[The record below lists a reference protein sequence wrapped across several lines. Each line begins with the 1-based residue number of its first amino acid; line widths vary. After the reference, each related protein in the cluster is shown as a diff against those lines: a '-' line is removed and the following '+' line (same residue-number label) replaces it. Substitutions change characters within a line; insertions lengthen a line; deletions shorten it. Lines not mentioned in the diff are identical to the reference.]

1 MRPIPAEAGSG
12 FCRAIT
18 LESVSLFPLRALDAA
33 SPSMALDAMPTRPAL
48 LISITD
54 NQGCTGWGEVW
65 ANFPARSNLHKA
77 HLIEDMVIPKLNG
90 FAFVEPREAGLYL
103 RKALSVYSLHIGQ
116 EKVFEH
122 ILAGI
127 DTALWDL
134 ALRSAGR
141 SFSDHMQIAP
151 NARCYA
157 SSINRDELEAKLA
170 EHGRRGQRHFKLK
183 LGFGDREDFAF
194 VERAAQHCPAG
205 GRMMVDSNQ
214 SWDPQRAR
222 KMLARIEPFDLMFAE
237 EPIPANS
244 PRRDWED
251 LARSTTIPLAAGEN
265 VYGLNGFLAMADAGV
280 RFLQPDVAKWGGIS
294 GAIALAKAL
303 PDEVQLWPHFMGTA
317 VGQIAAL
324 SVSAAVGDSSA
335 CEMDVNSNP
344 LRTELCGD
352 VLQTRDGRVRLPS
365 NPGLVPPPRS
375 ESLARFID
383 DVRS

>member
-1 MRPIPAEAGSG
+1 MRPIPAAAGMG

-18 LESVSLFPLRALDAA
+18 LESVALFPLRALDAA
-33 SPSMALDAMPTRPAL
+33 SPSMALDAMQTRPAL

-65 ANFPARSNLHKA
+65 ANFPPRSNLHKA
-77 HLIEDMVIPKLNG
+77 HLIEDMVIPKLDG
-90 FAFVEPREAGLYL
+90 FTFVEPGEVALFLRET
-103 RKALSVYSLHIGQ
+103 LSVYILHIGQ

-141 SFSDHMQIAP
+141 SFSEHMQIAP
-151 NARCYA
+151 HARCYA
-157 SSINRDELEAKLA
+157 SSINRDELEVKLA

-183 LGFGDREDFAF
+183 LGFGDQEDFAF
-194 VERAAQHCPAG
+194 VERAAQNCPAG
-205 GRMMVDSNQ
+205 GRIMVDSNQ
-214 SWDPQRAR
+214 SWDPQRACE
-222 KMLARIEPFDLMFAE
+222 MLTRIEPFDLLFAE

-265 VYGLNGFLAMADAGV
+265 VYGLDGFLAMTDAGV

-294 GAIALAKAL
+294 GAIALAQAL
-303 PDEVQLWPHFMGTA
+303 PEDVQLWPHFMGTA
-317 VGQIAAL
+317 VGQVAAL
-324 SVSAAVGDSSA
+324 SVAAAVGGSSA
-335 CEMDVNSNP
+335 CEMDVNTNP

-352 VLQTRDGRVRLPS
+352 VLQSRDGRVRLPS

-375 ESLARFID
+375 EGLARFID
-383 DVRS
+383 ARS